1 MNEII
6 HLSESKC
13 NFIHLQIIK
22 TLSVL
27 IININ
32 NKEILYYILSNN
44 FINKIIKSI
53 NSELI
58 KSNEDFL
65 SHYVNFLKSISLKI
79 DLTTIQF
86 FFISQNGSFP
96 LLESALS
103 LYNHQDKMIQSVVKN
118 ILLIM
123 LKLNS
128 SQLIEYIYSLPSLSY
143 FCFISCK
150 LKDTLTSLS
159 KENNY
164 EIFKS
169 LHEDIIDELIFF
181 QDILDLKIDKINHII
196 INSLFYYCIMPY
208 ILNVKYKEIKLHIK
222 LYFINALIAIIQ
234 DESFVNIFFTILF
247 FPFSTKELNDFINN
261 YPKIPDNYFTN
272 WSEINNNIQLC
283 SQSLN
288 NFIKYNFNK
297 QSYKYMLSSEDQKF
311 SEIKKIKL
319 KYKDESI
326 KEIQNKVNEY
336 ILNNI
341 TPEEKKDITDYYYNI
356 SFATGI
362 DCGMEILDK
371 KHSNFCFK
379 NIIQKLFIIHFD
391 KSLELK
397 NKLIDN
403 SIKEFL
409 YSLINI
415 QNYTNN
421 NILLE
426 ICLLMRNIIIKN
438 NSRISKMLLKQVKLV
453 NG

>member
-1 MNEII
+1 
-6 HLSESKC
+6 
-13 NFIHLQIIK
+13 
-22 TLSVL
+22 
-27 IININ
+27 
-32 NKEILYYILSNN
+32 
-44 FINKIIKSI
+44 
-53 NSELI
+53 
-58 KSNEDFL
+58 
-65 SHYVNFLKSISLKI
+65 
-79 DLTTIQF
+79 
-86 FFISQNGSFP
+86 
-96 LLESALS
+96 
-103 LYNHQDKMIQSVVKN
+103 
-118 ILLIM
+118 
-123 LKLNS
+123 
-128 SQLIEYIYSLPSLSY
+128 
-143 FCFISCK
+143 
-150 LKDTLTSLS
+150 
-159 KENNY
+159 
-164 EIFKS
+164 
-169 LHEDIIDELIFF
+169 
-181 QDILDLKIDKINHII
+181 
-196 INSLFYYCIMPY
+196 
-208 ILNVKYKEIKLHIK
+208 
-222 LYFINALIAIIQ
+222 
-234 DESFVNIFFTILF
+234 
-247 FPFSTKELNDFINN
+247 
-261 YPKIPDNYFTN
+261 
-272 WSEINNNIQLC
+272 
-283 SQSLN
+283 
-288 NFIKYNFNK
+288 
-297 QSYKYMLSSEDQKF
+297 MLSSEDQKF
-311 SEIKKIKL
+311 SEIKKIKF

-453 NG
+453 NGNQLDENEISAILKINDDKEYIKNLLINENHHHLTMTTMKMMMILKK